1 MKLIARG
8 NTVNSI
14 ANKLYI
20 SPHTV
25 NTHIRHIYDK
35 VGIHKRGELL
45 EYINMKK
52 EEQVYRAF
60 R

>member
-14 ANKLYI
+14 ANKLVI

-52 EEQVYRAF
+52 EEQV
-60 R
+60 

>member
-1 MKLIARG
+1 MRLIARG
-8 NTVNSI
+8 NTVNNI
-14 ANKLYI
+14 ANKLVI

-35 VGIHKRGELL
+35 IGIHKRNELI

-52 EEQVYRAF
+52 EESA
-60 R
+60 